1 MSAQA
6 EEVVAS
12 AATMADMASQLES
25 LAGRFRLGGESS
37 VGFAEPADPPA
48 RRAAER
54 PRWAA

>member
-12 AATMADMASQLES
+12 ASTMADMAAQLES
-25 LAGRFRLGGESS
+25 LAGRFKLG
-37 VGFAEPADPPA
+37 ADSGMSRGAPGALPVPTD
-48 RRAAER
+48 ER